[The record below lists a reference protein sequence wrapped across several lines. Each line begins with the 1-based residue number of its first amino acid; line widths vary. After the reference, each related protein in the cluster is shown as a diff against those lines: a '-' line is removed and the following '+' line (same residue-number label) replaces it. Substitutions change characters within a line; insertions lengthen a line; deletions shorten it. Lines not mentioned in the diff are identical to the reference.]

1 MTTSWTLAMGR
12 DDFARIPLAYASTP
26 DLSDGEVRLRV
37 DRVGLSA
44 NNVTYAVLGT
54 GQPIGAPI
62 TGHTGA
68 VTGVAFSPDGHR
80 LASANND
87 QTVRLW
93 PGRVAG
99 DAVRQTDREH
109 EPSAVARLGVAPHRL
124 HHALPGT
131 ANPGRCLKLND
142 PSKLRR
148 VAQSHLTVGVVGGDT
163 LRS

>member
-1 MTTSWTLAMGR
+1 MTTSWTPAMGR
-12 DDFARIPLAYASTP
+12 DDFARTALVYASMP

-93 PGRVAG
+93 PA
-99 DAVRQTDREH
+99 DASPEMLC
-109 EPSAVARLGVAPHRL
+109 AKL
-124 HHALPGT
+124 T
-131 ANPGRCLKLND
+131 ANMSHQQWRDWVSPHIDYITLCPGLPIPAD
-142 PSKLRR
+142 
-148 VAQSHLTVGVVGGDT
+148 A
-163 LRS
+163 